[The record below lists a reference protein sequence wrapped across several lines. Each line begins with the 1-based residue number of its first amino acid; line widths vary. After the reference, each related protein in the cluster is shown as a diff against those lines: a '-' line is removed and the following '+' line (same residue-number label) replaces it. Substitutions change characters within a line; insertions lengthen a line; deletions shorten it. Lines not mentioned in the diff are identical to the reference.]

1 MLEFLV
7 EMIWMKSVKYLVINH
22 YTNQLLSTRLNKN
35 VSNRFKVYIIQLY
48 IMYLLSTFNVELNEQ
63 IFINFY
69 V

>member
-1 MLEFLV
+1 
-7 EMIWMKSVKYLVINH
+7 MKSVKYLVINH

>member
-1 MLEFLV
+1 
-7 EMIWMKSVKYLVINH
+7 MKSVKYLVINQH
-22 YTNQLLSTRLNKN
+22 TNQLLSTRLNEN
-35 VSNRFKVYIIQLY
+35 VSNRLKVYIIQLY